1 MPRQVKRR
9 IAILTGGGDAPG
21 LNAAIRAAT
30 RHAIFTLGW
39 EVLGVRNGFNGFL
52 EPDGVFPLTLD
63 MVRGI
68 LPLGGTILGAA
79 NRGNPFAQEM
89 VVDGRKV
96 VVDVSDRIVQRIHE
110 LNLDA
115 VLVTGGDGTLGA
127 AWDLFRKGAPIIGIP
142 KTIDNDVPGTDFTIG
157 FDTAVS
163 VAAEA
168 LDRLHTTA
176 ESHHRVM
183 VVELMGRDAG
193 FIALHAGIA
202 GGADII
208 LLPEIPF
215 HYEVLAAKVLGRIRR
230 GRMFSIVAVAEGAH
244 PVGGQKVYR
253 QPGDSLVEARLGG
266 ISLQVA
272 DYIAQATGTETRALI
287 LGHLQRGGTPTARDR
302 LLATMFAT
310 EAVRLVQQGKLGYMV
325 ALRGTR
331 VEPLPLEE
339 MLAQR
344 PKRVHPEDDTVQAA
358 RAIGTVFGDEI
369 DRLTGTRPLA
379 QEE

>member
-1 MPRQVKRR
+1 MAPHTKRR

-21 LNAAIRAAT
+21 LNAAIRAVV
-30 RHAIFTLGW
+30 RHAVFTLGW
-39 EVLGVRNGFNGFL
+39 EVLGVRNGYNGFL
-52 EPDGVFPLTLD
+52 RPDGVFPLTLD

-79 NRGNPFAQEM
+79 NRGNPFAQE
-89 VVDGRKV
+89 VVVNGKKV
-96 VVDVSDRIVQRIHE
+96 VRDVSDDLVARIRE
-110 LNLDA
+110 LDLDA
-115 VLVTGGDGTLGA
+115 VIVTGGDGTLGA
-127 AWDLFRKGAPIIGIP
+127 ALDLYRKGAPIIGIP

-215 HYEVLAAKVLGRIRR
+215 HYEVLAAKVLGRKRR
-230 GRMFSIVAVAEGAH
+230 GRMFSIVAVAEGAT
-244 PVGGQKVYR
+244 PVGGHKVYR
-253 QPGDSLVEARLGG
+253 QPGEGLSIARLGG
-266 ISLQVA
+266 ISLHVA
-272 DYIAQATGTETRALI
+272 DYLAKATATETRALI

-302 LLATMFAT
+302 LLATRFGA
-310 EAVRLVQQGKLGYMV
+310 EAIRMAEQGLVGHMV
-325 ALRGTR
+325 ALHGTR
-331 VEPLPLEE
+331 VEPISLEE
-339 MLAQR
+339 ALAQR
-344 PKRVHPEDDTVQAA
+344 PKRVRPDDDMVQAA
-358 RAIGTVFGDEI
+358 RAIGTIFGDEI
-369 DRLTGTRPLA
+369 ERLQSGQPL
-379 QEE
+379 

>member
-1 MPRQVKRR
+1 MATRSKRR

-21 LNAAIRAAT
+21 LNAAIRAAV
-30 RHAIFTLGW
+30 RHAVFTLGW
-39 EVLGVRNGFNGFL
+39 EVLGVRNGYNGFL
-52 EPDGVFPLTLD
+52 QPDGVFPLTLD

-89 VVDGRKV
+89 EVDGRKV
-96 VVDVSDRIVQRIHE
+96 TVDVSDDIVARIHE
-110 LNLDA
+110 LGLDA
-115 VLVTGGDGTLGA
+115 VIVTGGDGTLGA
-127 AWDLFRKGAPIIGIP
+127 ALDLYRKGAPIVGIP

-215 HYEVLAAKVLGRIRR
+215 HYEVLAAKVLGRKRR
-230 GRMFSIVAVAEGAH
+230 GRMFSIVAVAEGAY

-253 QPGDSLVEARLGG
+253 QPGEGLTEARLGG
-266 ISLQVA
+266 ISLHVA
-272 DYIAQATGTETRALI
+272 DYIARATGTETRALI

-302 LLATMFAT
+302 VLATRFGA
-310 EAVRLVQQGKLGYMV
+310 EAVRLVEQGLLGHMV
-325 ALRGTR
+325 ALRGTE
-331 VEPLPLEE
+331 VYALPLAD

-344 PKRVHPEDDTVQAA
+344 PKRVHPDDDLVQAA

-369 DRLTGTRPLA
+369 DRLEGERPLA

>member
-1 MPRQVKRR
+1 MAPHTKRR

-21 LNAAIRAAT
+21 LNAAIRAVV
-30 RHAIFTLGW
+30 RHAVFTLGW
-39 EVLGVRNGFNGFL
+39 EVLGVRNGYNGFL
-52 EPDGVFPLTLD
+52 RPDGVFPLTLD

-79 NRGNPFAQEM
+79 NRGNPFAQE
-89 VVDGRKV
+89 VVVNGKKV
-96 VVDVSDRIVQRIHE
+96 VRDVSDDLVARIRE

-115 VLVTGGDGTLGA
+115 VIVTGGDGTLGA
-127 AWDLFRKGAPIIGIP
+127 ALDLYRKGAPIIGIP

-215 HYEVLAAKVLGRIRR
+215 HYEVLAAKVLGRKRR
-230 GRMFSIVAVAEGAH
+230 GRMFSIVAVAEGAT
-244 PVGGQKVYR
+244 PVGGHKVYR
-253 QPGDSLVEARLGG
+253 QPGEGLSIARLGG
-266 ISLQVA
+266 ISLHVA
-272 DYIAQATGTETRALI
+272 DYLAEATDTETRALI

-302 LLATMFAT
+302 LLATRFGA
-310 EAVRLVQQGKLGYMV
+310 EAVRMAEQGLVGHMV
-325 ALRGTR
+325 ALHGTR
-331 VEPLPLEE
+331 VEPIPLEE
-339 MLAQR
+339 ALAQR
-344 PKRVHPEDDTVQAA
+344 PKRVRPDDDMVQAA
-358 RAIGTVFGDEI
+358 RAIGTIFGDEI
-369 DRLTGTRPLA
+369 ERLQSGQPL
-379 QEE
+379 